1 MAKIISAI
9 LLLSFSFIVY
19 AADDWPQF
27 RGPEGTGHSDARDL
41 PQEWSE
47 TKNIVWKT
55 AIHDRGWSSPVI
67 YGKQVW
73 LTSASA
79 DGRKLYALCLDRDTG
94 KIIRDLKL
102 FDVDT
107 PQYAHPFNTYASPT
121 PVIEKGR
128 VYITFG
134 SPGTACIDTN
144 SFKVLWVRRD
154 FECNH
159 FRGSGSSP
167 IIFRD
172 LLIMHF
178 DGSDH
183 QFVAALDK
191 RTGKTIWQ
199 TKRSIDFQD
208 LDKNGKPA
216 AEGDLRKAFSTP
228 HVAQINGRWELISLG
243 AKAAYSY
250 DPLTGKELWRVE
262 ERGQHSASTRP
273 VLGHGMIFFP
283 TGFSAGQLFAVR
295 TGGNGLITDTHV
307 AWKVKRGVSNKPSI
321 LLIGDLIYMIGDTG
335 IASCIDAKTGEQ
347 VWQQRIGGEYS
358 ASPVYADGKIWLF
371 SEDGKTTVIKP
382 SRTFELLAENR
393 LEQGF
398 LASPAIAGKA
408 FYLRTRTHLY
418 RIEKKS

>member
-1 MAKIISAI
+1 MRRFITTI
-9 LLLSFSFIVY
+9 LLLFFGSLAQ
-19 AADDWPQF
+19 AADNWPQF
-27 RGPEGTGHSDARDL
+27 RGPDGTGHSDARDL
-41 PQEWSE
+41 PLNWSE
-47 TKNIVWKT
+47 KQNVVWKT

-73 LTSASA
+73 LTTASP
-79 DGRKLYALCLDRDTG
+79 DGRKLFALCLDRDTG
-94 KIIRDLKL
+94 KIIRDMKL
-102 FDVDT
+102 FDVAQ

-134 SPGTACIDTN
+134 SPGTACIDTTT
-144 SFKVLWVRRD
+144 FKVLWERRD

-167 IIFRD
+167 ILFRD

-178 DGSDH
+178 DGSDQ

-191 RTGKTIWQ
+191 RTGKTVWQ

-228 HVAQINGRWELISLG
+228 HVAQIDGRWELISLG

-262 ERGQHSASTRP
+262 ERAQHSASTRP

-283 TGFSAGQLFAVR
+283 TGFSAGQLLAVR
-295 TGGNGLITDTHV
+295 TGGNGLITDTHI
-307 AWKVKRGVSNKPSI
+307 AWRVKRGVSNKPSI
-321 LLIGDLIYMIGDTG
+321 LLIDDLIYMIGDTG
-335 IASCIDAKTGEQ
+335 IASCVEAKTGTV

-371 SEDGKTTVIKP
+371 SEDGKTTIIKP
-382 SRTFELLAENR
+382 GRTFEMLAENK
-393 LEQGF
+393 LDEGF

-418 RIEKKS
+418 KIEK

>member
-1 MAKIISAI
+1 MKRFLPA
-9 LLLSFSFIVY
+9 LLLLCLSLFAQ
-19 AADDWPQF
+19 AADNWPQF
-27 RGPEGTGHSDARDL
+27 RGPDGTGHSDARDL
-41 PQEWSE
+41 PLNWSE
-47 TKNIVWKT
+47 KQNVLWKT

-73 LTSASA
+73 VTTASP
-79 DGRKLYALCLDRDTG
+79 DGRKLYAICLDRDTG
-94 KIIRDLKL
+94 KIIRDMKL
-102 FDVDT
+102 FEIAQ

-134 SPGTACIDTN
+134 SPGTACIDTVT
-144 SFKVLWVRRD
+144 FKVLWERRD

-167 IIFRD
+167 ILFRD

-178 DGSDH
+178 DGSDQ

-191 RTGKTIWQ
+191 RTGKTVWQ

-216 AEGDLRKAFSTP
+216 ADGDLRKAFSTP

-262 ERGQHSASTRP
+262 ERAQHSASTRP

-283 TGFSAGQLFAVR
+283 TGFSAGQLLAVR

-307 AWKVKRGVSNKPSI
+307 AWRVKRGVSNKPSI
-321 LLIGDLIYMIGDTG
+321 LLIDDLIYMIGDTG
-335 IASCIDAKTGEQ
+335 IASCVEAKTGTV

-358 ASPVYADGKIWLF
+358 ASPVYADGKIWMF
-371 SEDGKTTVIKP
+371 SEDGKATVLKP
-382 SRTFELLAENR
+382 GRTFEQLAVNQ
-393 LEQGF
+393 LDDGF
-398 LASPAIAGKA
+398 LASPAIAGNA

-418 RIEKKS
+418 RIEK